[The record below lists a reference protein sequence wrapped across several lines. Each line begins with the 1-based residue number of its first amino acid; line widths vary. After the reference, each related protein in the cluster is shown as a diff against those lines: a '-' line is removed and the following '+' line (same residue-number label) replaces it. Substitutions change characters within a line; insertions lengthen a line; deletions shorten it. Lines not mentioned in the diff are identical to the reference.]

1 MQADQVETK
10 EDLSLSKGNAG
21 LVEIW
26 TKELENANNYEQKW
40 RDEADKYFCIY
51 KDQYNSDYND
61 SKRYNVFWANTQT
74 LRPLV
79 FSKLPKP
86 NITQR
91 FLDEDEIAKI
101 ASQMMERTIS
111 LYMNDADA
119 EDVIGKCRDDYL
131 VGGRGV
137 ARVCYDP
144 EEVVEMEDGSEEFDP
159 TNKKCRIEY
168 WPWEDFRMSTE
179 KEWSKVRWIA
189 FRHYKTRDELV
200 EDFGAKGKAV
210 ALNKTRLD
218 SLDKTNENELFKMAE
233 VWEIWDKEAKEV
245 IFATL
250 GGDGALLSREEDP
263 YKLRSF
269 FPMPAPL
276 GSKSDPC
283 SLMPIPLYRYYKS
296 QAEELNQ
303 VDARIKSLI
312 QQCKAT
318 GVYNSVAEGSDI
330 EALFN
335 GEDGTFTPLKG
346 TGGLQKASDM
356 VLFKPLQE
364 IILAIRELQQHKIE
378 IINAIRDITGISD
391 IVRGVSMA
399 SETATA
405 QQLKGNFAI
414 SRIQP
419 LQKEVEF
426 WTRDLIRLQVEMTVE
441 NYSIQELIKMTGLK
455 IVDINTI
462 AAQARDRLRLLMM
475 EAKKQ
480 ISPND
485 PQAQEKMDIL
495 RQQAEK
501 GFKETMKEP
510 LEILKGYA
518 ATPEQLQQVEALIK
532 NDKMRTFAIDVETDS
547 TIRVDQQQEKQDR
560 VEYITAISNF
570 SSAFFPLVQSQIIT
584 PDAFQ
589 QFLMFVSK
597 PFKVGRNV
605 EEALSNKDQQPEE
618 KQPSAEE
625 MLAQAKIQL
634 QQQELELEAQ
644 KMQFDVQLRQQ
655 EIDIKK
661 AEGLFKLEEHQ
672 DKMEFEDVNRQAD
685 REAKRLDM
693 IVKART
699 EVLNDQIRNSNQP
712 TNI

>member
-10 EDLSLSKGNAG
+10 KDLALSGGNAG

-40 RDEADKYFCIY
+40 RDEADKYFKIY
-51 KDQYNSDYND
+51 KDEFNNDGTD

-91 FLDEDEIAKI
+91 FLDEDEVAKI
-101 ASQMMERTIS
+101 ASEMMERVVD
-111 LYMNDADA
+111 LYLNDADA

-144 EEVVEMEDGSEEFDP
+144 EEVIEMEDGTEEFDP
-159 TNKKCRIEY
+159 TDKKCRIEY

-179 KEWSKVRWIA
+179 KEWTKVRWVA
-189 FRHYKTRDELV
+189 FRHYKTRKELV
-200 EDFGAKGKAV
+200 EDFGAKVKAV

-218 SLDKTNENELFKMAE
+218 SLDKPNESELFKMAE
-233 VWEIWDKEAKEV
+233 VWEIWDKEAEEV

-250 GGDGALLSREEDP
+250 GGDGVLLSREEDP
-263 YKLRSF
+263 YKLRAF

-276 GSKSDPC
+276 GCKSDPC
-283 SLMPIPLYRYYKS
+283 SLLPIPLYRYYKS

-318 GVYNSVAEGSDI
+318 GIYNSVAEGSDI

-356 VLFKPLQE
+356 VLFKPLNE
-364 IILAIRELQQHKIE
+364 IILTIRELQQHKIE

-419 LQKEVEF
+419 LQKEIEF
-426 WTRDLIRLQVEMTVE
+426 WSRDLIRMLIEMTVE
-441 NYSIQELIKMTGLK
+441 NYSIQELVEMTGLK

-462 AAQARDRLRLLMM
+462 AAQARDRLKVLMM
-475 EAKKQ
+475 EAQRQ
-480 ISPND
+480 IDPND
-485 PQAQEKMDIL
+485 PQAQEKMDML
-495 RQQAEK
+495 KQQAEK

-510 LEILKGYA
+510 LEVLKGYA
-518 ATPEQLQQVEALIK
+518 ATPEQLQEIESLIK

-570 SSAFFPLVQSQIIT
+570 TSAFFPLVQAQIIT
-584 PDAFQ
+584 PEAFQ

-605 EEALSNKDQQPEE
+605 EEALSTKDQQPEE

-625 MLAQAKIQL
+625 MLAQAQIQL
-634 QQQELELEAQ
+634 EQQRLQLDAQ
-644 KMQFDVQLRQQ
+644 KMQSDAQLRQQ

-672 DKMEFEDVNRQAD
+672 DKMEFEDVNREAD
-685 REAKRLDM
+685 RKAKRLDL

-699 EVLNDQIRNSNQP
+699 EVLNDTIREANKP
-712 TNI
+712 TVI

>member
-26 TKELENANNYEQKW
+26 TKELENANNYEKNW
-40 RDEADKYFCIY
+40 RDEADKYFKIY
-51 KDQYNSDYND
+51 KDEFNNDGSD

-86 NITQR
+86 NIAQR
-91 FLDEDEIAKI
+91 FLDENEVAKI
-101 ASQMMERTIS
+101 ASEMMERVVS
-111 LYMNDADA
+111 LYLNDTDA

-144 EEVVEMEDGSEEFDP
+144 EEVIEMEDGTEEFDP
-159 TNKKCRIEY
+159 TDKKCRIEY

-179 KEWSKVRWIA
+179 KEWTKVRWIA
-189 FRHYKTRDELV
+189 FRHYKTREELI
-200 EDFGAKGKAV
+200 EDFGPKGKAV
-210 ALNKTRLD
+210 SLNKSRLD
-218 SLDKTNENELFKMAE
+218 SLDKPNESEIFKMAE
-233 VWEIWDKEAKEV
+233 VWEIWDKEAEEV

-250 GGDGALLSREEDP
+250 GGDGVLLSKEEDP
-263 YKLRSF
+263 YKLRGF
-269 FPMPAPL
+269 FPIPAPL
-276 GSKSDPC
+276 GSRSDPR
-283 SLMPIPLYRYYKS
+283 SLIPIPLYRYYKS

-318 GVYNSVAEGSDI
+318 GIYNSIAEGSDI

-364 IILAIRELQQHKIE
+364 IILTIRELQQHKIE

-419 LQKEVEF
+419 LQKEIEF
-426 WTRDLIRLQVEMTVE
+426 WSRDLIRMLIEMTVE
-441 NYSIQELIKMTGLK
+441 NYSIEELVEMTSLK

-462 AAQARDRLRLLMM
+462 AAQAQDRLRLLMM
-475 EAKKQ
+475 EAQRQ
-480 ISPND
+480 IDLND
-485 PQAQEKMDIL
+485 PDAQEKMDML
-495 RQQAEK
+495 KQQAEK
-501 GFKETMKEP
+501 GFKETMKGP
-510 LEILKGYA
+510 LEALKGYA
-518 ATPEQLQQVEALIK
+518 ATPEQIQEIAALIK
-532 NDKMRTFAIDVETDS
+532 NDKMRTFSIDVETDS
-547 TIRVDQQQEKQDR
+547 TIRIDQQQEKQDR
-560 VEYITAISNF
+560 IEYITAISNF

-584 PDAFQ
+584 PEAFQ

-605 EEALSNKDQQPEE
+605 EEALSTKDQQPEE

-625 MLAQAKIQL
+625 MLAQAQIQLEQQRLQLDAQKIQS
-634 QQQELELEAQ
+634 EASL
-644 KMQFDVQLRQQ
+644 KQQ
-655 EIDIKK
+655 EIDIAK
-661 AEGLFKLEEHQ
+661 ATQLFEMEKHQ
-672 DKMEFEDVNRQAD
+672 DNLEFEDVNRQAD

-699 EVLNDQIRNSNQP
+699 EVLNDQIRNANQT